1 LWQTNGGPKKLFEL
15 ESLWRFELI
24 STLSEKRRRRYS
36 ETYTTVS
43 RDKRVNEFGCGCGHA
58 STMCR
63 PVLACVCKNFFTSPL
78 CTTVCVCEKTLRLF
92 EQTIHFDW
100 TGVPHLCPL
109 CMSVYAHKLQTRAD
123 GECRM
128 RPSPHYR
135 GIGMCRYRDEFGAH
149 REPFLWLARSVKLRA
164 QPREARRKAKHLSW

>member
-1 LWQTNGGPKKLFEL
+1 MWQTNGGLEKLFEL

-36 ETYTTVS
+36 ETYTAVS

-63 PVLACVCKNFFTSPL
+63 PVLACVRKNFFTSPL

-92 EQTIHFDW
+92 EQAIHFEL
-100 TGVPHLCPL
+100 TAYPHPCPL
-109 CMSVYAHKLQTRAD
+109 CMSVYAHKLKTRAD
-123 GECRM
+123 DDGRT
-128 RPSPHYR
+128 RPSLSDI
-135 GIGMCRYRDEFGAH
+135 GIGLCTQRDEFG
-149 REPFLWLARSVKLRA
+149 RLVS
-164 QPREARRKAKHLSW
+164 LSLGCLEVLN

>member
-1 LWQTNGGPKKLFEL
+1 MWQTNGGLKKLFEL

-36 ETYTTVS
+36 ETYTAVS

-63 PVLACVCKNFFTSPL
+63 PVLACVWKNFFTSPL

-92 EQTIHFDW
+92 EQAIHFEM
-100 TGVPHLCPL
+100 TVAPPPMPPMHVCVRTQTSNSGRRR
-109 CMSVYAHKLQTRAD
+109 MSYATFAKQLMYRTVYAIDK
-123 GECRM
+123 
-128 RPSPHYR
+128 SYW
-135 GIGMCRYRDEFGAH
+135 GA
-149 REPFLWLARSVKLRA
+149 
-164 QPREARRKAKHLSW
+164 